1 VAFTTSEGAVI
12 LRSRIRSSRTAVR
25 LSRLAGAG
33 VLFALVFGVVTQ
45 TSQAGAASGLTASA
59 PGVTAKTITVGLIT
73 EESGSGASGAVGI
86 PQAFKARIDQQNA
99 EGGVDGRKIQVIVED
114 DESMSSD
121 NGTAAQALVSKGV
134 FAINDNSAFV
144 YGAAGQLTQQGIP
157 VVGGGY
163 DGPEWTA
170 PTSTNMFSTAYGVFG
185 GSQQPRYTV
194 NPTLLKKAG
203 AKNFAVLGYSI
214 SPSSSDAAANEAVSL
229 KQAGFS
235 VPYLDTSLPFG
246 TVNVTATALAMK
258 AAGVD
263 SMVAEIDG
271 NTELALITA
280 GEQAGIKWKYVVLAT
295 GYGQSW
301 LSNATAVSESQ
312 KLYFGVLQTPVELK
326 TPATIAQQA
335 ALKKYAGFT
344 GVPDFG
350 YSEGWESAGLLI
362 EGLQVAGKN
371 PTRQSFITNLRKV
384 TSWNDN
390 GLLAEPINFEHTT
403 SPAKNLCGW
412 TAQLVGKKFVPTS
425 TVPAC
430 TKLVPG
436 T

>member
-1 VAFTTSEGAVI
+1 
-12 LRSRIRSSRTAVR
+12 
-25 LSRLAGAG
+25 
-33 VLFALVFGVVTQ
+33 LVFGVVTQ

-170 PTSTNMFSTAYGVFG
+170 PTSTNMFSTAYGVFNG
-185 GSQQPRYTV
+185 AQQPRYLV
-194 NPTLLKKAG
+194 DPTLLKKAG

-214 SPSSSDAAANEAVSL
+214 SPSSSGAAANEAVSL
-229 KQAGFS
+229 KQAGFT
-235 VPYLDTSLPFG
+235 VGYLDTSLPFG

-263 SMVAEIDG
+263 SMAAEIDG

-301 LSNATAVSESQ
+301 LSNPTAVSESQ
-312 KLYFGVLQTPVELK
+312 GLYFGVLQTPVELN

-335 ALKKYAGFT
+335 ALKKYAGFS

-350 YSEGWESAGLLI
+350 YSEGWESASLMI

-390 GLLAEPINFEHTT
+390 GLLAEPLNFEQTT
-403 SPAKNLCGW
+403 SPAKKECVW
-412 TAQLVGKKFVPTS
+412 DTKLVGKKFVPVS
-425 TVPAC
+425 TTPSC
-430 TKLVPG
+430 TALVAG